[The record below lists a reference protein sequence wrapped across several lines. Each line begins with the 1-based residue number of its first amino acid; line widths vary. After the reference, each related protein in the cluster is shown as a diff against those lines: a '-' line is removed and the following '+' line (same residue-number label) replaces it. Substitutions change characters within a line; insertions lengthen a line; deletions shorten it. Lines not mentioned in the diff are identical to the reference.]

1 MVEIVIKCMPDY
13 LAYIWLQMGRYTGK
27 LTRDEKTDL
36 PNVNGEVKC
45 AINTTFAHLWRE
57 TNVYFCPRFQASL
70 QAIKAVFVTPLT
82 LTFDAPQK
90 YIWLA
95 SSNTYEIRA
104 KGVAKSAAKFCLRL
118 LKVKGLPKVWS
129 NGVRLKLRS
138 KLQKFNKGAAKYVCF
153 FPPLASRFSPV
164 SPFAWIPRSPR
175 ASSECGVIASLGS

>member
-1 MVEIVIKCMPDY
+1 MYARLSGIHLI
-13 LAYIWLQMGRYTGK
+13 A
-27 LTRDEKTDL
+27 
-36 PNVNGEVKC
+36 NGTLYRK
-45 AINTTFAHLWRE
+45 INTGRKNGFTERQRWSQMRDKYHLCTPLTGDKCLPLPAVSGE
-57 TNVYFCPRFQASL
+57 SSGDKGRF
-70 QAIKAVFVTPLT
+70 TPLT

-95 SSNTYEIRA
+95 SSNTSEIRA